1 MNPQPLHALDARP
14 LDHVGIAVADLE
26 AAAAAYATLGWHAA
40 EGDEEVAAQGVRV
53 RMLRGGPGPGL
64 ELLAPV
70 GADGPVAR
78 FLERRGPGLHHL
90 AYAVA
95 DLDAE
100 MTRLR
105 ALEAPFVDAA
115 PRPGHGGTRVAFVHP
130 RWTGGVLV
138 ELVERA

>member
-1 MNPQPLHALDARP
+1 MNHDPLHQLGARP
-14 LDHVGIAVADLE
+14 LDHVGIAVADLD
-26 AAAAAYATLGWHAA
+26 AAAAAYAALGWQA
-40 EGDEEVAAQGVRV
+40 EDGDEAVPAQGVRV

-78 FLERRGPGLHHL
+78 FLERRGPGLHHV

-100 MTRLR
+100 MARLR
-105 ALEAPFVDAA
+105 ALDAPFVDAA
-115 PRPGHGGTRVAFVHP
+115 PRPGHGGTRVAFLHP